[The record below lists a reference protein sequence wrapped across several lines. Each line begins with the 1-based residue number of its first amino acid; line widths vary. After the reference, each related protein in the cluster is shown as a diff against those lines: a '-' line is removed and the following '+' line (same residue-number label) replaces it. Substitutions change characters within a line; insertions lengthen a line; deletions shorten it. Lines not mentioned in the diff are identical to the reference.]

1 MIYNVLLIT
10 EQKLKDFTAIND
22 NVDTTELRFA
32 IQTAQ
37 NIFLQETLGT
47 NLFEYILKLVKDGD
61 IDLIQYDDYK
71 ELLNNF
77 IQPMLIQY
85 SYYLSLDNF
94 FVKFMNIGLVQN
106 RSEQGN
112 PIDIRTLTYLK
123 NNAKN
128 LAEFQ
133 DNLLRRHLVFNSWK
147 YPQYTLTSNNG
158 DLIPEF
164 TGAFKSNVILPG
176 GRRILGY
183 PGYGAGNAGGGYG
196 VNPVYDCGYPW
207 WYGGRRS
214 GE

>member
-1 MIYNVLLIT
+1 LV
-10 EQKLKDFTAIND
+10 D
-22 NVDTTELRFA
+22 N
-32 IQTAQ
+32 
-37 NIFLQETLGT
+37 
-47 NLFEYILKLVKDGD
+47 GD
-61 IDLIQYDDYK
+61 IDTLPYIRYK

-158 DLIPEF
+158 DKVARIFSLSFDPNRDDKFDSMILETSMNYKKRHNVSLHEAATVVLKTCDIF
-164 TGAFKSNVILPG
+164 TCQPDGSVKMLKDDYLQKIIVSGSL
-176 GRRILGY
+176 GRIVGKTTNFDV
-183 PGYGAGNAGGGYG
+183 NARPIFCA
-196 VNPVYDCGYPW
+196 VEPASPQ
-207 WYGGRRS
+207 S
-214 GE
+214 